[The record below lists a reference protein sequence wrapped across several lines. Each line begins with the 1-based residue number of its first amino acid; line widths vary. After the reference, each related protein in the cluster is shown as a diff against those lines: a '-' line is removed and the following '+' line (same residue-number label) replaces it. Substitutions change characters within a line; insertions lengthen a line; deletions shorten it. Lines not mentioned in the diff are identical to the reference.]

1 MSLQPDALRAS
12 IDPFW
17 DREIIP
23 ALVEYIKI
31 PNKSPHFDADW
42 EAHGHMDAVRR
53 LAVDW
58 LNAHPIPGWTLH
70 DLGIPG
76 RTPLILVE
84 IPGAADD
91 TVLIYGHLDKQPEME
106 GWSEGLGPWTPVLK
120 DDKLYGRGGADDGYA
135 LFAAVAAVKAL
146 EGRTLPRIVLLIEF
160 SEESGSPDLP
170 AYLDQYG
177 HLIGSPKLVIALD
190 SGAGDYERLWSTTSL
205 RGVVNGVVEVQVLE
219 ESAHSGIA
227 SGIVPSS
234 MRIMRQLLDRIEDSA
249 TGEIRLPQLRAA
261 IPEARREQARA
272 AAEIVGGS
280 ILEGFNVVP
289 GLRAASQDPTTL
301 LLNNT
306 WRPTLCVVGQ
316 EGIPCISSAGNVL
329 RSHTAFKLSVRLPP
343 TVRGPEA
350 VEALHKVLTVDPPY
364 GARVSVEFDQAGSGW
379 DAPALAPWLE
389 QATQAASEAFYDGKD
404 AAYLGLGGS
413 IPFMGMLG
421 EKFPEAQFLIT
432 GVLGPKSNAH
442 GPNEF
447 LHIPYAKKLTAC
459 VAYILAQAN
468 GCPLSPLP
476 PGEG

>member
-1 MSLQPDALRAS
+1 MTLEANTLYQSVDA
-12 IDPFW
+12 FW
-17 DREIIP
+17 DRDILPTLI
-23 ALVEYIKI
+23 EYIRI
-31 PNKSPHFDADW
+31 PNKSTHFDPDW
-42 EAHGHMDAVRR
+42 EANGHMEKVRR

-58 LNAHPIPGWTLH
+58 LDAHAIPGWTVHNLS
-70 DLGIPG
+70 LPG
-76 RTPLILVE
+76 RTPLLLIDV
-84 IPGAADD
+84 PGATDK

-106 GWSEGLGPWTPVLK
+106 GWNEGFGPWTPVVR

-135 LFAAVAAVKAL
+135 LFAAVAALRALKA
-146 EGRTLPRIVLLIEF
+146 EQRPRVVILIEF

-170 AYLDQYG
+170 AYLERYAS
-177 HLIGSPKLVIALD
+177 LIGTPELVIALD

-205 RGVVNGVVEVQVLE
+205 RGVVGCIVDVKVLE
-219 ESAHSGIA
+219 ETTHSGIA

-234 MRIMRQLLDRIEDSA
+234 MRVMRQLLDRLEDSA
-249 TGEIRLPQLRAA
+249 TGEIRLPELTAD
-261 IPEARREQARA
+261 IPLQRRQQAQA
-272 AAEIVGGS
+272 AAK
-280 ILEGFNVVP
+280 ILDGAILQSFSAVP
-289 GLRAASQDPTTL
+289 GLRAVSGDAAEL

-316 EGIPCISSAGNVL
+316 NGMPAIKSAGNIL

-343 TVRGPEA
+343 TVDGRTAEA
-350 VEALHKVLTVDPPY
+350 AIRKVLATDPPY
-364 GARVSVEFDQAGSGW
+364 GAQVTVEFDQAGTGW

-389 QATQAASEAFYDGKD
+389 QATREASEAFYGKD
-404 AAYLGLGGS
+404 AVYLGLGGS

-459 VAYILAQAN
+459 VAHIVARFGALA
-468 GCPLSPLP
+468 
-476 PGEG
+476 EGYRRSHGS

>member
-1 MSLQPDALRAS
+1 MTLTPEQLRAA

-17 DREIIP
+17 DQDIIP

-31 PNKSPHFDADW
+31 PNKSPHFDPDW
-42 EAHGHMDAVRR
+42 EANGHMEAVRR

-58 LNAHPIPGWTLH
+58 LNVHPIPGWTIH
-70 DLGIPG
+70 DLSLPG

-84 IPGAADD
+84 ISGATDD
-91 TVLIYGHLDKQPEME
+91 TVLIYGHLDKQPEMD
-106 GWSEGLGPWTPVLK
+106 GWSDGLGPWTPVLK

-135 LFAAVAAVKAL
+135 LFAAVAAVRAL
-146 EGRTLPRIVLLIEF
+146 AGQTLPRIVILIEF

-170 AYLDQYG
+170 AYLDG
-177 HLIGSPKLVIALD
+177 HAHLIGSPKLVIALD

-205 RGVVNGVVEVQVLE
+205 RGVVNGVVDVKVLE
-219 ESAHSGIA
+219 ETAHSGIA

-249 TGEIRLPQLRAA
+249 TGDIRLTELRAA
-261 IPEARREQARA
+261 IPEPRRQQARA
-272 AAEIVGGS
+272 AADILGDT
-280 ILEGFNVVP
+280 ILESFCAVP
-289 GLRAASQDPTTL
+289 GLRAVSPDPATL

-316 EGIPCISSAGNVL
+316 AGMPSLSSAGNVL

-343 TVRGPEA
+343 TVNGPVA
-350 VEALHKVLTVDPPY
+350 VEALRRVLTVDPPY
-364 GARVSVEFDQAGSGW
+364 GAHVTVEFDQAGSGW

-389 QATQAASEAFYDGKD
+389 QATQAASETFYGKD
-404 AAYLGLGGS
+404 AVYLGLGGS

-421 EKFPEAQFLIT
+421 EKFPAAQFLIT

-459 VAYILAQAN
+459 VAFILARVN
-468 GCPLSPLP
+468 GLD
-476 PGEG
+476 